1 MSWLELSVLSRH
13 PEFAEE
19 ILLAHGALS
28 VSLFDAADDPVLEPA
43 PGETPLWLRTRT
55 VGLFAEG
62 TDLAPVLAALREI
75 LPDGSQAVATT
86 AALADAEWTRIWLRD
101 WQPLKFGSRLW
112 VCPREKSVEEPGC
125 VTVLLDPGLAFGT
138 GTHPTTALC
147 LEWLSGAE
155 LTGKSVLDYGCGSGL
170 LGIAALKLGAAR
182 VVGVDLDPQALT
194 ATHENA
200 EQNDVGK
207 RITVQAPEA
216 ALEGSFD
223 VVVANILAQPLIQ
236 LAPTL
241 TAVLKPGGFLVL
253 AGLLDRH
260 AQEVCD
266 AYRGAIAFDPP
277 LEREGWTRLS
287 GCRL

>member
-1 MSWLELSVLSRH
+1 MSWIQLSVLSRH

-19 ILLAHGALS
+19 VLLAQGALS
-28 VSLFDAADDPVLEPA
+28 VSLFDAADNPVLEPA
-43 PGETPLWLRTRT
+43 PGETPLWPRTRT

-62 TDLAPVLAALREI
+62 TDLAPVIAALREI
-75 LPDGSQAVATT
+75 LPDGPQAVATT
-86 AALADAEWTRIWLRD
+86 TTLADEEWTRVWLRD

-147 LEWLSGAE
+147 LEWLSGAD

-170 LGIAALKLGAAR
+170 LGIAALKLGAAS
-182 VVGVDLDPQALT
+182 VVGVDIDPQALT
-194 ATHENA
+194 ATRENA
-200 EQNDVGK
+200 AQNDVSD
-207 RITVQAPEA
+207 RITVQTPEIRLDGA
-216 ALEGSFD
+216 FD
-223 VVVANILAQPLIQ
+223 VVLANILAQPLIQ

-241 TAVLKPGGFLVL
+241 SSVLKPGGSLVL

-260 AQEVCD
+260 ADEVRD
-266 AYRGAIAFDPP
+266 AYRDAIAFDPP
-277 LEREGWTRLS
+277 TVRDGWTRLS
-287 GCRL
+287 GRRI